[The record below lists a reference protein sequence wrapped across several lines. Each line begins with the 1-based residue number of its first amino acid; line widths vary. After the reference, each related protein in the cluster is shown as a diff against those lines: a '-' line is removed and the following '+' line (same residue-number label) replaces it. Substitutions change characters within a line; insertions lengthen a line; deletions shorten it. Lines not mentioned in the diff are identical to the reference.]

1 MKNFSHLIYLTFILL
16 FSLNFNSSVKA
27 QSLKTYSGAYKL
39 GYTNGIATYT
49 FKEKDYKQTKHG
61 SFTWKNS
68 VSYRGDY
75 GNETLKGSFNNG
87 KVNGNW
93 THTTNM
99 KQNGVTS
106 KITATGNFKNN
117 MPNGLF
123 EYNATITNRNGSAT
137 INASVNYKMGQMV
150 GNVYYKTSPK
160 GGDNLITGKLN
171 SNGFVIGEFKVHE
184 KTYDDILRT
193 NSKGV
198 LEIVVS
204 RNSGNVTYNKNYK
217 EELTGVTESDMYY
230 DTIQMPNDWY
240 VGIMKLIWGDA
251 AFYNLKFEG
260 VPPSD
265 ELIGPKYLKGNKK
278 GGLEASKLTPIA
290 VWETFQNKLN
300 NKNCIYE
307 SIVLHQNIALLDSL
321 EKDMLQMNRDQI
333 LSAEIDLR
341 DSVIQKDR
349 ILFKNI
355 EEYYRLFN
363 VLSNDYKSSK
373 KSTTNQLMAFS
384 EIENKIIELSNL
396 KIGDTPLNN
405 IRLDDS
411 ASSVLSG
418 IMSFSETLNTIN
430 CPTIDELVDTS
441 LSCKVKVSTSSIGIL
456 VNELESSIKKI
467 SSHEDNFSE
476 SLLKAYNANFLEDI
490 KLLNEKYAFYTSTNG
505 MRTAK
510 FNENYKA
517 IFSEIFTNVN
527 GPNFAEVLSNGVSKA
542 QEFNANIDKSLK
554 ELEKFNLELSVKF
567 ANINAK
573 KELVDK
579 YTAVINSW
587 SKSPSSEIS
596 NFISKLDQLSKY
608 QSLILAKT
616 SEFESQKNLIQSKIE
631 ESKNIASL
639 SGKLTIIYDS
649 WWLNDDHKNADL
661 ATNLNQLISLQSKL
675 INIIADKDKTKS
687 VAKELKKVDDAAVIL
702 ETLNR

>member
-1 MKNFSHLIYLTFILL
+1 MKNFSHIIYLAFVLL

-27 QSLKTYSGAYKL
+27 QSLKTYSGAYEL
-39 GYTNGIATYT
+39 GYTNGTATYT
-49 FKEKDYKQTKHG
+49 YKEKDYKQTKHG

-68 VSYRGDY
+68 VSYRGNY

-93 THTTNM
+93 THTTSM
-99 KQNGVTS
+99 KQNGVTT

-123 EYNATITNRNGSAT
+123 KYNATLTSRNGSAT

-171 SNGFVIGEFKVHE
+171 SNGLVIGEFKVHE
-184 KTYDDILRT
+184 ETYDNILRT

-198 LEIVVS
+198 LEIVVN
-204 RNSGNVTYNKNYK
+204 RNSGNVTSNKNYK
-217 EELTGVTESDMYY
+217 EELTGVSESDIYY
-230 DTIQMPNDWY
+230 DTIQLPNGWY
-240 VGIMKLIWGDA
+240 VDIMKLIWGDA

-265 ELIGPKYLKGNKK
+265 ELIGPKYLQGNIK
-278 GGLEASKLTPIA
+278 GGLKASKLTPVA
-290 VWETFQNKLN
+290 VWETYSEMLNSEICLSKLN
-300 NKNCIYE
+300 EIHGEILMLYFNEKDI
-307 SIVLHQNIALLDSL
+307 L
-321 EKDMLQMNRDQI
+321 EKNRNQI
-333 LSAEIDLR
+333 LSAEVKLR
-341 DSVIQKDR
+341 DSVINLDTLFYKDV
-349 ILFKNI
+349 
-355 EEYYRLFN
+355 EVYYRLWRKLN
-363 VLSNDYKSSK
+363 KDYKSSLDMTKSQLSTFAEVEK
-373 KSTTNQLMAFS
+373 KIA
-384 EIENKIIELSNL
+384 ELANL
-396 KIGDTPLNN
+396 KIGATSLENVG
-405 IRLDDS
+405 LDDS
-411 ASSVLSG
+411 TLSVLND
-418 IMSFSETLNTIN
+418 IKSFSETLNSIN
-430 CPTIDELVDTS
+430 FPTSDVIKDTS
-441 LSCKVKVSTSSIGIL
+441 QSCEVKVSPSSIGKL
-456 VNELESSIKKI
+456 VDELEGSIKKI
-467 SSHEDNFSE
+467 SSYKDNYDE
-476 SLLKAYNANFLEDI
+476 SLLKAYNANFIEDI

-527 GPNFAEVLSNGVSKA
+527 GPTFAEVLSNGVFTA
-542 QEFNANIDKSLK
+542 QEFNANIDESLK
-554 ELEKFNLELSVKF
+554 ELEKLNLELSVKF

-579 YTAVINSW
+579 YTTVINSW
-587 SKSPSSEIS
+587 FNSPSSEIS

-616 SEFESQKNLIQSKIE
+616 SEFESQENLIQAKTE
-631 ESKNIASL
+631 ESKNIAAL
-639 SGKLTIIYDS
+639 TGKLAIVYDT

-675 INIIADKDKTKS
+675 ISIITDKDKTKII
-687 VAKELKKVDDAAVIL
+687 AKELKKVDDAAVIL
-702 ETLNR
+702 ETFRR

>member
-1 MKNFSHLIYLTFILL
+1 MKNFSHLIYLTFIIL

-39 GYTNGIATYT
+39 GYTNGKATYT
-49 FKEKDYKQTKHG
+49 YKEKDYKQTKHG

-93 THTTNM
+93 THTTSM

-106 KITATGNFKNN
+106 KITANGNFKNN

-123 EYNATITNRNGSAT
+123 KYNATLTNRNGSAT

-150 GNVYYKTSPK
+150 GNVYYKTSPN

-204 RNSGNVTYNKNYK
+204 RNSGNVTSNKNYK
-217 EELTGVTESDMYY
+217 EELTGVSESDIYY
-230 DTIQMPNDWY
+230 DTIQMPNGWY

-265 ELIGPKYLKGNKK
+265 ELIGPKYLKGNIK
-278 GGLEASKLTPIA
+278 GGLEASKLTPVA
-290 VWETFQNKLN
+290 VWETYSEMLNSEICLSKLN
-300 NKNCIYE
+300 EIHGEILMLYFNEKDI
-307 SIVLHQNIALLDSL
+307 L
-321 EKDMLQMNRDQI
+321 EKNRNQI
-333 LSAEIDLR
+333 LSAEVKLR
-341 DSVIQKDR
+341 DSVINLDTLFYKDV
-349 ILFKNI
+349 KV
-355 EEYYRLFN
+355 YYRLWRKLN
-363 VLSNDYKSSK
+363 KDYKSSLAMTKSQLSTFAEVEK
-373 KSTTNQLMAFS
+373 KISQLA
-384 EIENKIIELSNL
+384 NL
-396 KIGDTPLNN
+396 KIGATSLENVG
-405 IRLDDS
+405 LDDS
-411 ASSVLSG
+411 TLSVLND
-418 IMSFSETLNTIN
+418 IKSFSETLNSIN
-430 CPTIDELVDTS
+430 FPTSDVIKDTS
-441 LSCKVKVSTSSIGIL
+441 QSCEVKVSPSSIGKL
-456 VNELESSIKKI
+456 VDELEGSIKKI
-467 SSHEDNFSE
+467 SSYKDNYDE
-476 SLLKAYNANFLEDI
+476 SLLKAYNANFIEDI

-527 GPNFAEVLSNGVSKA
+527 GPIFAEVLSNGVFTA
-542 QEFNANIDKSLK
+542 QEFNANIDESLK
-554 ELEKFNLELSVKF
+554 ELEKLNLELSVKF

-587 SKSPSSEIS
+587 FNSPSSEIS

-616 SEFESQKNLIQSKIE
+616 SEFESKENLIQAKTE
-631 ESKNIASL
+631 ESKNIAAL
-639 SGKLTIIYDS
+639 TGKLAIVYDT

-675 INIIADKDKTKS
+675 ISIIANTDKTKS

-702 ETLNR
+702 ETFSR